1 VIRISDGSL
10 LDSDSLALLAEMATE
25 GDYQIWIEMVDST
38 GKVGISIEDG
48 AVAADN
54 QTEPELDMGLFGAKP

>member
-48 AVAADN
+48 AVVADN
-54 QTEPELDMGLFGAKP
+54 QAEPELNIGLFGKVD